1 MRFVTHKPRL
11 ACLYMFLK
19 HIFVLVFGTIP
30 EHYSSALFIGA
41 GRDECAMFGLCEPSV
56 VHGLVFCCM
65 LIACGMACLL
75 VCMCV
80 S

>member
-1 MRFVTHKPRL
+1 MRFVAHKPRF

-56 VHGLVFCCM
+56 VLVWWLVTLVAYLC
-65 LIACGMACLL
+65 ALL
-75 VCMCV
+75 VGV
-80 S
+80 

>member
-1 MRFVTHKPRL
+1 MRFVARKPRF

-56 VHGLVFCCM
+56 VLGLVICCFG
-65 LIACGMACLL
+65 LHVYA
-75 VCMCV
+75 CMCLCV